1 MNVNA
6 FPLVPLYLTPMC
18 QHAHYVFSIQR
29 YLGRSFQKLCQS
41 NPNPL
46 ATQDLKKGDLLGK
59 GADAV
64 VSIFLLP
71 GNHKVAGSGFPSPQ
85 GNCIQELKTKVV
97 KGSANPVF
105 NESFQFGV
113 STLSVQSPHSPSSA
127 EAARRHSSNNSA
139 ASGRLGQILQERLHR
154 RGGSTHSK
162 ANSLGVM
169 PGANSSEHGRL
180 WKDNKGVEGA
190 SAGDAQGKA

>member
-1 MNVNA
+1 MII
-6 FPLVPLYLTPMC
+6 MC
-18 QHAHYVFSIQR
+18 FSFTVI
-29 YLGRSFQKLCQS
+29 LEGSFKKLCQS
-41 NPNPL
+41 NSNLL

-71 GNHKVAGSGFPSPQ
+71 GNHKVAGSGLPSQ

-113 STLSVQSPHSPSSA
+113 TLSFPHSS
-127 EAARRHSSNNSA
+127 
-139 ASGRLGQILQERLHR
+139 
-154 RGGSTHSK
+154 
-162 ANSLGVM
+162 
-169 PGANSSEHGRL
+169 
-180 WKDNKGVEGA
+180 
-190 SAGDAQGKA
+190 

>member
-1 MNVNA
+1 MHVNA
-6 FPLVPLYLTPMC
+6 FPLVPFYLTPMC
-18 QHAHYVFSIQR
+18 QHAHYVFSTHR
-29 YLGRSFQKLCQS
+29 YLGRPFQKLCQS

-46 ATQDLKKGDLLGK
+46 PTQDLKKGDLLGK

-71 GNHKVAGSGFPSPQ
+71 GNQKVAGSGFPSQ

-113 STLSVQSPHSPSSA
+113 LTLSFQSTHSPSSA
-127 EAARRHSSNNSA
+127 EVARRHSSNNSA

-162 ANSLGVM
+162 ANLLRVI
-169 PGANSSEHGRL
+169 PGANSSEHG
-180 WKDNKGVEGA
+180 
-190 SAGDAQGKA
+190 